1 MSDLIEVD
9 EFEPGTE
16 VCTVWLFSVKWTK
29 KKRKRRVSVNLT
41 PLQTAKF
48 LQKWADEH
56 NVEVI
61 ISYNFVGAKYEMTM
75 MLSRVNLEFTDTG
88 DDVGMTLNH
97 IATKALLRLVE
108 LDEVTFTDMPNNI
121 ISVLRYESKMK

>member
-1 MSDLIEVD
+1 M
-9 EFEPGTE
+9 
-16 VCTVWLFSVKWTK
+16 
-29 KKRKRRVSVNLT
+29 T

-61 ISYNFVGAKYEMTM
+61 ISYNLVGAKYEMTM
-75 MLSRVNLEFTDTG
+75 MLSRVNLELTDTG